1 MEELAKV
8 PFVVL
13 GNKIDHPDAVSE
25 DELRHQLGLYQTTGK
40 GKVPLE
46 NIRPI
51 EVFMCSV
58 VMRQGRCCQKFGIDI
73 RADKKQATA
82 RLSDGCHNT
91 FRGWLQSDSGGYA
104 IKNVLHGEYHDGRS
118 YTQVVLRA
126 SSGRLLKICA
136 VHNDSKP
143 AKICVFSIVSRK
155 ISL

>member
-58 VMRQGRCCQKFGIDI
+58 VMRQGRCCQKFGLTDGLTRNRLRRGYQMVVTI
-73 RADKKQATA
+73 R
-82 RLSDGCHNT
+82 LDGCRAIAADMRYKTYFMGNIT
-91 FRGWLQSDSGGYA
+91 MGGV
-104 IKNVLHGEYHDGRS
+104 IHRSFCVL
-118 YTQVVLRA
+118 
-126 SSGRLLKICA
+126 LLA
-136 VHNDSKP
+136 G
-143 AKICVFSIVSRK
+143 F
-155 ISL
+155 